1 MLLYSMPEAKH
12 LIITVYNYESKLS
25 MLLWTVCPVYFCIIS
40 RSTFSFHLIYLKI
53 YN

>member
-1 MLLYSMPEAKH
+1 MLYNMPGVKY

-25 MLLWTVCPVYFCIIS
+25 MLLWTLCSVCLCIIS
-40 RSTFSFHLIYLKI
+40 RSTFLFHLLYLKI